1 MWRERAKGRMNHWA
15 YVGVGEFVGIPLL
28 FFQPISLLLSLSLAV
43 SLSPWESHLLF
54 WSSLSSLAQ
63 LISPLRNAWNSTTL
77 SFFYPSASFPHLSV
91 LLIGYLTPTVALK
104 RTGLRFSGGHTS
116 KKQTSTLTE
125 SGDLRCLRP
134 DLALIFASTSIL
146 IFCQFCASLLSD
158 HM

>member
-1 MWRERAKGRMNHWA
+1 MWRERAKGQMNHWA

-28 FFQPISLLLSLSLAV
+28 FFQPISLSLYLALSLP
-43 SLSPWESHLLF
+43 PWESHLLF

-116 KKQTSTLTE
+116 KTQTSTQTQ
-125 SGDLRCLRP
+125 SGNLRCLCT
-134 DLALIFASTSIL
+134 DWALIFTSTSIL
-146 IFCQFCASLLSD
+146 SFCQFCASLLSD